1 MLFYNSRYRW
11 KELPKSIRNI
21 EGYSPTRGKMFFTD
35 INGEKPRPREG
46 LLWRYFPG
54 NLVSS
59 SNGFKVVGI
68 TGAVVT
74 DIEDLVVATVIP
86 GLGKDMATVQ
96 VNISPTIDFLHSF
109 DSG

>member
-1 MLFYNSRYRW
+1 M
-11 KELPKSIRNI
+11 
-21 EGYSPTRGKMFFTD
+21 
-35 INGEKPRPREG
+35 
-46 LLWRYFPG
+46 
-54 NLVSS
+54 SS

-96 VNISPTIDFLHSF
+96 VKMSPKIDFLHSF